1 MMLTFYSDNIPNN
14 VETLFKMNTHFFQLS
29 DDEEDIKRVVR
40 SAREKRYE
48 DLNKIIKNI
57 RNSKK
62 IKDFTKMESG
72 FLELVKAYEKA
83 KPVVEKEENGVTP
96 RFFVRVL
103 VELEEV
109 VNEQW
114 EDRDGRKKMS
124 KSNAKSLGS
133 LRQKH
138 RKYIKDFEEDVKKF
152 TENPDAADDED
163 EKEMS
168 KDQVIFFQITRNGI
182 LLPKLFCEKKLF

>member
-1 MMLTFYSDNIPNN
+1 MIFCHIRLEKSTS
-14 VETLFKMNTHFFQLS
+14 VSCFKHFSIF
-29 DDEEDIKRVVR
+29 
-40 SAREKRYE
+40 
-48 DLNKIIKNI
+48 
-57 RNSKK
+57 
-62 IKDFTKMESG
+62 
-72 FLELVKAYEKA
+72 
-83 KPVVEKEENGVTP
+83 TP

-138 RKYIKDFEEDVKKF
+138 RKYIKVIYLLLCPAKVHVVSDYKK
-152 TENPDAADDED
+152 
-163 EKEMS
+163 
-168 KDQVIFFQITRNGI
+168 R
-182 LLPKLFCEKKLF
+182 

>member
-1 MMLTFYSDNIPNN
+1 
-14 VETLFKMNTHFFQLS
+14 
-29 DDEEDIKRVVR
+29 
-40 SAREKRYE
+40 
-48 DLNKIIKNI
+48 
-57 RNSKK
+57 
-62 IKDFTKMESG
+62 
-72 FLELVKAYEKA
+72 
-83 KPVVEKEENGVTP
+83 
-96 RFFVRVL
+96 
-103 VELEEV
+103 
-109 VNEQW
+109 
-114 EDRDGRKKMS
+114 MS

>member
-1 MMLTFYSDNIPNN
+1 MIFCHIRLEKSTS
-14 VETLFKMNTHFFQLS
+14 VSCFKHFSIF
-29 DDEEDIKRVVR
+29 
-40 SAREKRYE
+40 
-48 DLNKIIKNI
+48 
-57 RNSKK
+57 
-62 IKDFTKMESG
+62 
-72 FLELVKAYEKA
+72 
-83 KPVVEKEENGVTP
+83 TP